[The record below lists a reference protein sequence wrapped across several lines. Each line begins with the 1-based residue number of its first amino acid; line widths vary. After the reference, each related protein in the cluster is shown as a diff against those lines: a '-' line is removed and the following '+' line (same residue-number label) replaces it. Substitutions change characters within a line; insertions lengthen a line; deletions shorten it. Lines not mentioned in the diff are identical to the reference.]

1 MNNDPREIV
10 VTRVFDAPRELV
22 FETWTDRDRISH
34 WWGPRGF
41 TTTTHEMDVRPG
53 GVWRF
58 IMHGPDGTDYPNRI
72 RYSEVAPPARL
83 VYIHDS
89 GEEGDPREFHTTV
102 TFEERG
108 GQTELTMRTRF
119 ASAEARDY
127 VVREVG
133 AIEGANQ
140 TLDRFGEELRKEV
153 AA

>member
-22 FETWTDRDRISH
+22 FETWTDRDRIGH

-58 IMHGPDGTDYPNRI
+58 IMHGPDGIDYPNRI

-83 VYIHDS
+83 AYIHDT
-89 GEEGDPREFHTTV
+89 GEENDPHEFHTTV